1 MPRIGLPGK
10 CYLGSMTPF
19 KCCHAGRFR
28 RLLAMSLCLVAGG
41 AQAQTK
47 PSTLLDRA
55 MKAAG
60 GESRLKEF
68 RGLEWN
74 GLGVVHIPNRAIA
87 IRGTWRI
94 QPPDS
99 AVVTT
104 YDTLRGPATAR
115 SLIVAGPRGWI
126 RRDTAF
132 TPLPDDI
139 LAEEQ
144 HQYYLYSLLRLV
156 PLREKGVKLH
166 AVFPDSAGHAG
177 FRVER
182 RGRLPVTM
190 FFDSAGA
197 VARMVTQFALPGPVP
212 GDAQVVNLYGSTTS
226 NGVRWFRRM
235 EITRAGKP
243 YFDLEIDSLTMKR
256 SIEEPLLAGPS

>member
-1 MPRIGLPGK
+1 MV
-10 CYLGSMTPF
+10 YSMTM
-19 KCCHAGRFR
+19 R
-28 RLLAMSLCLVAGG
+28 RLIATVFFLVAPPV
-41 AQAQTK
+41 QAQVR
-47 PSTLLDRA
+47 PSALLEHA

-60 GESRLKEF
+60 GASRLKAY
-68 RGLEWN
+68 RGLEWS
-74 GLGVVHIPNRAIA
+74 GLGVVHIPNRDIG

-115 SLIVAGPRGWI
+115 SLVVAGPRGWI
-126 RRDTAF
+126 RRDTSF

-144 HQYYLYSLLRLV
+144 HQYYRYSLLRLA
-156 PLREKGVKLH
+156 PLKEKGVKLH
-166 AVFPDSAGHAG
+166 AVFPDSAGHPG

-182 RGRLPVTM
+182 NGRLPVTM
-190 FFDSAGA
+190 YFDSAGR
-197 VARMVTQFALPGPVP
+197 VMRMVTTFALPGPVAA
-212 GDAQVVNLYGSTTS
+212 DAQVLEFYGSTES

-235 EITRAGKP
+235 EIRRAGKP
-243 YFDLEIDSLTMKR
+243 YFDLDIDSLTVMPA
-256 SIEEPLLAGPS
+256 IADPLLAGPP

>member
-1 MPRIGLPGK
+1 MNYSVEMRTAIVTVL
-10 CYLGSMTPF
+10 S
-19 KCCHAGRFR
+19 
-28 RLLAMSLCLVAGG
+28 LLAAPAHC
-41 AQAQTK
+41 QAK
-47 PSTLLDRA
+47 PSSLLDRA

-60 GESRLKEF
+60 GESRLEEF

-74 GLGVVHIPNRAIA
+74 GPGVVHIPNRDIA

-126 RRDTAF
+126 RRDTTF

-156 PLREKGVKLH
+156 PLKETGVKLH

-243 YFDLEIDSLTMKR
+243 YFDLEIDSLTVTR
-256 SIEEPLLAGPS
+256 AIEDPLLAGPS